1 MRLLLRQEMKETD
14 WVVFHTSRS
23 LSTPGSSRTREK
35 RSAMER
41 MAASAGAQTDTG
53 SPWWRGRS
61 APFPHT
67 HTHTDVLLYGCHDN
81 RFTRSGWESVWSR
94 VIRPHGGRKRK
105 IFYMLVLCTKQKRH
119 LWSDNEEAFQ
129 QMNYN
134 VLALTFKIEFCNN
147 LAGELCENVIL
158 HFFLLFFI
166 LKLQNEQQW
175 IGKWKSVF
183 IYESKIKIKMNFEN
197 EEAFPLIHL
206 HLIYFTYNKRTIQL
220 WFSCIQIKVFIDKVY
235 EANEAMV
242 SSQTLHLQL

>member
-1 MRLLLRQEMKETD
+1 MSFTHHAHYLRLAPRRPEKRGQRWKEWQRPPEHRRTRAHPDGGDARLL
-14 WVVFHTSRS
+14 
-23 LSTPGSSRTREK
+23 P
-35 RSAMER
+35 
-41 MAASAGAQTDTG
+41 
-53 SPWWRGRS
+53 PY
-61 APFPHT
+61 
-67 HTHTDVLLYGCHDN
+67 THTDVLLYGCHDN

-166 LKLQNEQQW
+166 LKLQNEQQ
-175 IGKWKSVF
+175 
-183 IYESKIKIKMNFEN
+183 
-197 EEAFPLIHL
+197 
-206 HLIYFTYNKRTIQL
+206 
-220 WFSCIQIKVFIDKVY
+220 
-235 EANEAMV
+235 
-242 SSQTLHLQL
+242 